1 MFDYL
6 YKFNNLDDK
15 IKSSVSSPEVLLLIE
30 NLEGLYGIS
39 LASVVMRVMTKDIDV
54 NNLSLIL
61 SSELKLDQAKSEELS
76 QELKEKIF
84 SEVADYLGL
93 PPVEKKKENLKKVV
107 LPESIFD
114 FSTPIKEEELSFME
128 DASSNQTKS
137 ETLEDNTP
145 SVEIKTIDKLTWAK
159 EISAELNL
167 PFPDEDTKIR
177 FVALL
182 DKYIRGIKDKIAV
195 REVLGKA
202 ILNNGFAFSDKA
214 IDDIFL
220 AVDKKQ
226 NEKMMELKGKIS
238 VDRNVL
244 HKIEKLGHGQ
254 IKAFPQ
260 KEDYSF
266 MGNKKKLIEAPEEPE
281 LIESPEDIDLIEAP
295 DKVLLLEKIDKE
307 GEVESEFKTESMDIL
322 IQALLAK
329 PQPKI
334 QPVINKDI
342 KLEKKEKLVAPIEAN
357 KLVEKNKV
365 EAKVDTKKDISASS
379 KIPTLEPSA
388 KLSPAQIPK
397 SSWAVLPGGKIK
409 MDDIKRVKT
418 MGPVDELTYM
428 NLADFHRLSDDPK
441 EIFEKISQK
450 LSILEN
456 IDYGKMLEGVKAW
469 RKNSINKLYLNIF
482 AQAGNEGKSVE
493 QIIKE
498 RQSAGKEYLSLEEIK
513 HLIKFNK
520 KISF

>member
-61 SSELKLDQAKSEELS
+61 SSELKLDQSKSEELS

-114 FSTPIKEEELSFME
+114 FSTPIKEEELSFVE
-128 DASSNQTKS
+128 EASFNQTKP
-137 ETLEDNTP
+137 EIVKEDTP

-195 REVLGKA
+195 REILGKA

-254 IKAFPQ
+254 IKALPQ

-266 MGNKKKLIEAPEEPE
+266 IDNKKKLIEAPEEIE

-295 DKVLLLEKIDKE
+295 EKTLLLNKVEKE
-307 GEVESEFKTESMDIL
+307 GEVDSEFETESMDIL

-329 PQPKI
+329 PQP
-334 QPVINKDI
+334 QI
-342 KLEKKEKLVAPIEAN
+342 KPIVSKEVKEKI
-357 KLVEKNKV
+357 VEPV
-365 EAKVDTKKDISASS
+365 EVK
-379 KIPTLEPSA
+379 KIPENNKEKVLLDAKKSPSVLPKISSSESDT
-388 KLSPAQIPK
+388 KLSPTQIPK

-428 NLADFHRLSDDPK
+428 NLADFHRLSDDPQ